1 MSLPT
6 DFSAV
11 ESNDYSYLFYCRN
24 GSTISF
30 LKSSEK
36 REGNKVTYAST
47 SVRLGAEL
55 ITTGSPRIS
64 AVTYDSKDKKTKE
77 FRLYYIA
84 QVPKSESYQLRELCR
99 TDTVADKDGKYT
111 EGKWSDGALNDNNI
125 YCKKDSII
133 SANVEQG
140 KGDLK
145 VFFMDIHG
153 NPGIAWVVVGE
164 EAWTSRVI
172 KNVEW

>member
-77 FRLYYIA
+77 VCNSNQSMTPYEFEFGR
-84 QVPKSESYQLRELCR
+84 
-99 TDTVADKDGKYT
+99 
-111 EGKWSDGALNDNNI
+111 SDDMLF
-125 YCKKDSII
+125 SL
-133 SANVEQG
+133 ANEKFG
-140 KGDLK
+140 
-145 VFFMDIHG
+145 
-153 NPGIAWVVVGE
+153 
-164 EAWTSRVI
+164 
-172 KNVEW
+172 